1 MKTKGHKAFASLRA
15 GVVATVAAALVIA
28 PLAVSNAADA
38 PTFGKVCSTE
48 GVSTGQ
54 KTTSLIC
61 QQNSAGKLTW
71 QRVRLGGSNA
81 QPVASLTPPKG
92 SIEFHHWRSE
102 DKVYLQGIIDDF
114 QTKYPGTK
122 ITQVITDSTNYQNLE
137 LSKVS
142 VNPKAALVTIF
153 RGQQFTDFA
162 KANMMV
168 DLSNER
174 FVKQNVI
181 QSALTPGIL
190 NGKVYAVPYQ
200 SLFNNPIYNTEMF
213 AKNGWKTPTNW
224 TQLLAFCKTSKAKG
238 IIPFAWPAATK
249 GNAGQI
255 MNAMMMNSDSSIE
268 AITKHVNDIQAGK
281 ESVSDA
287 WFKGIATKYAQMN
300 DAGCFP
306 DNVVAYTDVAAQ
318 ADFAAGKAAI
328 YPTGTFGMGAIKA
341 LNPSMAGKMGIFG
354 MIVVDSKPIYEG
366 ITNNTFMFSI
376 NPKANSTD
384 QKIARAF
391 MSYLLTA
398 PVAQKYA
405 VGSSQHVSVINV
417 DYAENIDLLNTSVIM
432 GKKLVLA
439 PRFLFTNGAVAT
451 PVELALMAI
460 GSGKDVTATLAD
472 AAKQIKTA
480 LGA

>member
-15 GVVATVAAALVIA
+15 GVVATVAAALVIT
-28 PLAVSNAADA
+28 PLAVSNAADV

-61 QQNSAGKLTW
+61 QKNSAGKLTW

-81 QPVASLTPPKG
+81 APVANLTPPKG

-102 DKVYLQGIIDDF
+102 DKVVLQGIIDDF
-114 QTKYPGTK
+114 QNKYPGTK

-153 RGQQFTDFA
+153 RGQQFTDFS

-181 QSALTPGIL
+181 QSALTPGTL

-281 ESVSDA
+281 ELVTDA

-341 LNPSMAGKMGIFG
+341 LNPSMTGKMGIFG
-354 MIVVDSKPIYEG
+354 MIVVDSKPVYEG

-405 VGSSQHVSVINV
+405 VGTSQHVSVINV
-417 DYAENIDLLNTSVIM
+417 DYAENVDLLNTSVIM

>member
-15 GVVATVAAALVIA
+15 GVVATVAAALVIT
-28 PLAVSNAADA
+28 PLAVSNAAEA
-38 PTFGKVCSTE
+38 PTFGKVCTTE

-61 QQNSAGKLTW
+61 QKNSAGKLTW

-81 QPVASLTPPKG
+81 APVANLTPPKG

-102 DKVYLQGIIDDF
+102 DKVVLQGIIDDF
-114 QTKYPGTK
+114 QAKYPGTK

-153 RGQQFTDFA
+153 RGQQFTDFS

-376 NPKANSTD
+376 NPKASSTD

-405 VGSSQHVSVINV
+405 VGTSQHVSVINV
-417 DYAENIDLLNTSVIM
+417 DYAENVDLLNTSVIM